1 MRTTCLLLSSTV
13 VVADLTTE
21 FSAFKVKFGKTYASA
36 AEEAQRLEVF
46 AANFVRVEKINAEAG
61 VGATNGVTKFSDL
74 TEEEFKATYLRR
86 AGLEAHSEFPMW
98 DGECTACKRF
108 PEHKALMAAPP
119 TDFDWETKGAVT
131 KVKDQGQCGS
141 CWTFG
146 TTGDVEGT
154 WFLANNTLTSLS
166 EQELVSCD
174 TATNEGCNGGLQ
186 EDAFV
191 YVEKHGLTTE
201 ASYPYTSGGGKD
213 GRCESAKIVAPLT
226 KISSWVQV
234 SKTAAGEAGMKDA
247 LSKSGPITIG
257 INAGH
262 LQTYRSGI
270 MDPAIC
276 RSSASALDHAVLVV
290 GYGTENG
297 QDYWKIKNSWAA
309 DWGEKGYFRI
319 VGGKN
324 KCGIASDAVH
334 SVV

>member
-1 MRTTCLLLSSTV
+1 MEHKE
-13 VVADLTTE
+13 AFE
-21 FSAFKVKFGKTYASA
+21 AFKTKFDKTYSSETEEKSRFATFIENLEHANEMNSDASDTA
-36 AEEAQRLEVF
+36 DY
-46 AANFVRVEKINAEAG
+46 
-61 VGATNGVTKFSDL
+61 GVTKFMDM
-74 TEEEFKATYLRR
+74 TTTEFKKMYLNRKPTKDSN
-86 AGLEAHSEFPMW
+86 LPMW
-98 DGECTACKRF
+98 NGDCTACNLF
-108 PEHKALMAAPP
+108 PEMNATA
-119 TDFDWETKGAVT
+119 TDVDWTTKGAVT

-141 CWTFG
+141 CWSFG
-146 TTGDVEGT
+146 TTGDIEGT
-154 WFLANNTLTSLS
+154 TFLSTGKLNSLS
-166 EQELVSCD
+166 EQQLVSCD
-174 TATNEGCNGGLQ
+174 TGSDQGCNGGLQ

-270 MDPAIC
+270 MDPAVC